1 VFLSWDEKRQ
11 DMRGH
16 RLIGVA
22 DYSRRQA
29 QNCGMPDWRN
39 VV

>member
-1 VFLSWDEKRQ
+1 
-11 DMRGH
+11 MRGH

-29 QNCGMPDWRN
+29 MTGAALRNARLAN
-39 VV
+39 VVRWLLR